1 MAQLHQQL
9 QCSPLALRRKNSGE
23 PGGAVGGAPALR
35 LPGPG
40 WRPAVPL
47 GPKAA
52 LFTVLG
58 GRERLMELGGGVPAP
73 GTAGSG
79 NQEEMRPV
87 DRAVS
92 PALSGARGSITAETL

>member
-1 MAQLHQQL
+1 
-9 QCSPLALRRKNSGE
+9 
-23 PGGAVGGAPALR
+23 
-35 LPGPG
+35 
-40 WRPAVPL
+40 
-47 GPKAA
+47 
-52 LFTVLG
+52 
-58 GRERLMELGGGVPAP
+58 MELGGGVPAP